1 MKDKQNKKR
10 LDIALIDLGIFDTR
24 QEAQAAI
31 MDGAVLV
38 NNEKIT
44 KSGTSVSEQD
54 KIELRPGFSKQKY
67 VSRGGQKLEKALC
80 EFQTNVTDRI
90 CLDVG
95 ASTGG
100 FTDCLLQHGAR
111 TVYAIDVGYG
121 QLDWKLRTD
130 TRVIVKERINARH
143 LTPEELYVE
152 RAPRATLAVIDCSFI
167 SLDKI
172 LPAVC
177 NLIEKTDSEIICL
190 VKPQFEAGRK
200 AVNKGVVKD
209 RKVHLEVLSKVDDIA
224 SSLALETRASTF
236 SPLKGPKGNIE
247 YLVLLGQTKDPSQ
260 TPSSSDARRVEFA
273 SIVESAFTALD

>member
-1 MKDKQNKKR
+1 MKDKQSKKR
-10 LDIALIDLGIFDTR
+10 LDLALIDLGIFETR

-44 KSGTSVSEQD
+44 KSGTSVSDQD
-54 KIELRPGFSKQKY
+54 KIELRPGFTKQKY
-67 VSRGGQKLEKALC
+67 VSRGGLKLEKALS
-80 EFQTNVTDRI
+80 EFQLSVSDRV

-121 QLDWKLRTD
+121 QLDWKLRMD
-130 TRVIVKERINARH
+130 TRVIVRERINARH
-143 LTPEELYVE
+143 LSPEELY
-152 RAPRATLAVIDCSFI
+152 ADGSPKATLAVIDCSFI

-172 LPAVC
+172 LPATC

-209 RKVHLEVLSKVDDIA
+209 PKVHLEVLCKVADIA
-224 SSLALETRASTF
+224 HSLNLEAKKSTF

-247 YLVLLGQTKDPSQ
+247 YLVLLSPQEEAKSPEID
-260 TPSSSDARRVEFA
+260 REMFA
-273 SIVESAFTALD
+273 TIVNQAVTSLD